1 MSSNRLSEGYDRQF
15 DAVITQINDVKVKNL
30 AHVVEVLRDMQDEG
44 IRYQYSADLREIWQ
58 AKEQ

>member
-1 MSSNRLSEGYDRQF
+1 MTSNRISEGYDRQF
-15 DAVITQINDVKVKNL
+15 FAVITQINDVNVKNL

-44 IRYQYSADLREIWQ
+44 IRYQYSVDLRERWQ